1 MSPRSLATGT
11 QTYFVLLHLT
21 LMHLTCYAAPEL
33 YIDEVTLTYRS
44 GAHVLST
51 AVTAAD
57 ADGKSALLDGLG
69 PISAE
74 LRATS
79 HGTSLLRRLRCVPSL
94 RTFLLLAGR
103 CHQTPAPS

>member
-1 MSPRSLATGT
+1 
-11 QTYFVLLHLT
+11 
-21 LMHLTCYAAPEL
+21 MHLTHYAAPEL

-69 PISAE
+69 PILAE

-79 HGTSLLRRLRCVPSL
+79 HGTALLRRLRCVPSL